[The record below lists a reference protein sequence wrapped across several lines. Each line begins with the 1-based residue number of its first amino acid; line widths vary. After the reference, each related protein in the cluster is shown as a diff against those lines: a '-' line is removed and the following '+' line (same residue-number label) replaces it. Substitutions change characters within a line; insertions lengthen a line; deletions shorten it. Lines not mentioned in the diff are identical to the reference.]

1 MKKLIIFFLPL
12 FLLTFSSC
20 ETENPWEEFQPGNGG
35 FGPGGMPGGAPGG
48 QGGATSGALIDL
60 NILSSYQLCSGTTPQ
75 GGSLW
80 MNLYEGATSVSGGSS
95 ATVKAN

>member
-1 MKKLIIFFLPL
+1 M
-12 FLLTFSSC
+12 
-20 ETENPWEEFQPGNGG
+20 GG
-35 FGPGGMPGGAPGG
+35 GGMGMGSRYDGHYLSTTLSGEAGSYIALTDGSTPMLVFQLPR
-48 QGGATSGALIDL
+48 TYSGASVL
-60 NILSSYQLCSGTTPQ
+60 LSAPSLKSGSYQLCSGTTPQ